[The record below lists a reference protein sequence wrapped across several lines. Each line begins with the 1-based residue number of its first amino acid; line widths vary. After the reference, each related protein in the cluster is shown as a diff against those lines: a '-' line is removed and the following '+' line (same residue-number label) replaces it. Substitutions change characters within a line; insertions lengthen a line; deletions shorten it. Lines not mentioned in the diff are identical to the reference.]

1 VKRIFPNGT
10 PKSAIVNSVAVLVR
24 QLDESRAWVVTVEE
38 FRRPRT
44 NQQNA
49 FLWGVVYPCVIEAG
63 NLEGWTP
70 NDLHEYFLGE
80 CFGWETLEGMGRK
93 KVKPVK
99 RSSRLNKQEFSDY
112 LEFISA
118 KCADMGIVIPEPNE
132 PTE

>member
-1 VKRIFPNGT
+1 
-10 PKSAIVNSVAVLVR
+10 VAALVR
-24 QLDESRAWVVTVEE
+24 QLDESRAWVVTIEE

-49 FLWGVVYPCVIEAG
+49 FLWGVVYPCIIEAG
-63 NLEGWTP
+63 NLEGFTP
-70 NDLHEYFLGE
+70 NDVHEWFLGE
-80 CFGWETLEGMGRK
+80 CFGWQTLEGLGRK

>member
-24 QLDESRAWVVTVEE
+24 QLDESRAWVVTIEE

-63 NLEGWTP
+63 NLEGWTA

-80 CFGWETLEGMGRK
+80 CFGWETLEGLGRK

>member
-1 VKRIFPNGT
+1 MKRIFPNGT

-49 FLWGVVYPCVIEAG
+49 FLWAVVYPSVIEAG

-80 CFGWETLEGMGRK
+80 CFGWETLEGLGRK

>member
-10 PKSAIVNSVAVLVR
+10 PKSAIVNSVAALVR
-24 QLDESRAWVVTVEE
+24 QLDESRAWVVTIEE

-49 FLWGVVYPCVIEAG
+49 FLWGVVYPCIIEAG
-63 NLEGWTP
+63 NLEGFTP
-70 NDLHEYFLGE
+70 NDVHEWFLGE
-80 CFGWETLEGMGRK
+80 CFGWQTLEGLGRK

>member
-1 VKRIFPNGT
+1 MKRIFPNGT

-63 NLEGWTP
+63 DLEGWTA

-80 CFGWETLEGMGRK
+80 CFGWETLEGLGRK

>member
-1 VKRIFPNGT
+1 MKRIFPNNT

>member
-1 VKRIFPNGT
+1 MKRIFPNGT

-118 KCADMGIVIPEPNE
+118 KCADMGIVIPEPSCE
-132 PTE
+132 

>member
-63 NLEGWTP
+63 NLEGWTA

-80 CFGWETLEGMGRK
+80 CFGWETLEGLGRK

>member
-1 VKRIFPNGT
+1 MKRIFPNGT

-63 NLEGWTP
+63 NLEGWTA

-80 CFGWETLEGMGRK
+80 CFGWETLEGLGRK

>member
-1 VKRIFPNGT
+1 MKRIFPNGT

-24 QLDESRAWVVTVEE
+24 QLDESRAWVVTIEE

-49 FLWGVVYPCVIEAG
+49 FLWGVVYPCIIEAG
-63 NLEGWTP
+63 NLEGFTP
-70 NDLHEYFLGE
+70 NDVHEWFLGE
-80 CFGWETLEGMGRK
+80 CFGWQTLEGLGRK

>member
-49 FLWGVVYPCVIEAG
+49 FLWGVVYPCIIEAG
-63 NLEGWTP
+63 NLEGFTP
-70 NDLHEYFLGE
+70 NDVQEWFLGE
-80 CFGWETLEGMGRK
+80 CFGWQTLEGLGRK

>member
-80 CFGWETLEGMGRK
+80 CFGWETLEGLGRK

>member
-1 VKRIFPNGT
+1 MKRIFPNGT

-63 NLEGWTP
+63 NLEGWTA

>member
-63 NLEGWTP
+63 NLDGWTP

>member
-1 VKRIFPNGT
+1 MKRIFPNCT

-63 NLEGWTP
+63 DLEGWTA

-80 CFGWETLEGMGRK
+80 CFGWETLEGLGRK

>member
-1 VKRIFPNGT
+1 MKRIFPNGT

-49 FLWGVVYPCVIEAG
+49 FLWGVVYPCIIEAG
-63 NLEGWTP
+63 NLEGFTP
-70 NDLHEYFLGE
+70 NDVHEWFLGE
-80 CFGWETLEGMGRK
+80 CFGWQTLEGLGRK

>member
-1 VKRIFPNGT
+1 MKRIFPNGT
-10 PKSAIVNSVAVLVR
+10 PKSVIVNSVAVLVR

-63 NLEGWTP
+63 NLEGWTA

-80 CFGWETLEGMGRK
+80 CFGWETLEGLGRK

-112 LEFISA
+112 LEFISM
-118 KCADMGIVIPEPNE
+118 KCGELGFTIPEPTNDA
-132 PTE
+132 T

>member
-1 VKRIFPNGT
+1 MKRIFPNGT

-93 KVKPVK
+93 KIKPVK

>member
-112 LEFISA
+112 LEFISV

>member
-118 KCADMGIVIPEPNE
+118 KCADMGIVIPEPSCE
-132 PTE
+132 

>member
-1 VKRIFPNGT
+1 MKRIFPNGT

-24 QLDESRAWVVTVEE
+24 QLDESRAWVVTIEE

-63 NLEGWTP
+63 NLEGWTA

-80 CFGWETLEGMGRK
+80 CFGWETLEGLGRK

>member
-1 VKRIFPNGT
+1 MKRIFPNGT

>member
-1 VKRIFPNGT
+1 M
-10 PKSAIVNSVAVLVR
+10 VR

-49 FLWGVVYPCVIEAG
+49 FLWAVVYPCVIEAG

>member
-24 QLDESRAWVVTVEE
+24 QLDESRAWVVTIEE

-49 FLWGVVYPCVIEAG
+49 FLWGVVYPCIIEAG
-63 NLEGWTP
+63 NLEGFTP
-70 NDLHEYFLGE
+70 NDVHEWFLGE
-80 CFGWETLEGMGRK
+80 CFGWQTLEGLGRK